1 MKSNNLQTTL
11 DAFKTTHHLTFPERY
26 ARFLAAQRDATE
38 ITTPDGDVIY
48 LFAHGDL
55 LERNDTYAIQQVEPE
70 YLLIGQDGDVGYFIH
85 GKSGSETIYRQDLG
99 ALGALSLEPV
109 AESIDQLLA

>member
-1 MKSNNLQTTL
+1 MNNSLLQTTL

-26 ARFLAAQRDATE
+26 TRFLIAQCDATE
-38 ITTPDGDVIY
+38 ITTPEGDIIY
-48 LFAHGDL
+48 LYAHGDL

-85 GKSGSETIYRQDLG
+85 GKSGNEMIYSQDLG
-99 ALGALSLEPV
+99 ALGALPMEPA

>member
-11 DAFKTTHHLTFPERY
+11 DAFKTSYHLTFPERY
-26 ARFLAAQRDATE
+26 TRFLAAQRDATD
-38 ITTPDGDVIY
+38 IATPEGEVIY
-48 LFAHGDL
+48 LFAHDDL

-70 YLLIGQDGDVGYFIH
+70 YLLIGQDGDIGYFIH

-99 ALGALSLEPV
+99 ALGALPLEPA

>member
-1 MKSNNLQTTL
+1 MNNSLLQTTL

-26 ARFLAAQRDATE
+26 TRFLAAQRDATE
-38 ITTPDGDVIY
+38 ITTPECDAIY
-48 LFAHGDL
+48 LYAHGDL

-70 YLLIGQDGDVGYFIH
+70 YLLIGQDGDIGYFIH
-85 GKSGSETIYRQDLG
+85 GKSGSEMIYRQDLG
-99 ALGALSLEPV
+99 ALGALPMEPA